1 MGFEQQADLDDF
13 FRVGTARDRGEVRRV
28 LRRPGADKGAAADM
42 TPDKPGCFQNGHGLA
57 DGSAADAKT
66 CRKIA
71 FRRQAGAV
79 GKFAGFDPDT
89 QLVGCD
95 GVIINGVA
103 TAMGFAYT
111 GVDFDCTSQIDVR
124 GPKGVKGVKPY
135 FEKVDLKIVVYSDE
149 SDERF
154 EKLKFNVENRCPVMN
169 LMKDAGVEL
178 NADWQ
183 KQPAEK

>member
-1 MGFEQQADLDDF
+1 MAINVEELMLEPSVDPKTKKIGVRSVKGRNDAGTRTVINVRHFPEMITDEPDSMG
-13 FRVGTARDRGEVRRV
+13 GTNTAPSPLETV
-28 LRRPGADKGAAADM
+28 LVA
-42 TPDKPGCFQNGHGLA
+42 
-57 DGSAADAKT
+57 
-66 CRKIA
+66 
-71 FRRQAGAV
+71 
-79 GKFAGFDPDT
+79 
-89 QLVGCD
+89 LVGCD

-135 FEKVDLKIVVYSDE
+135 FEKVDLKITVYSDE
-149 SDERF
+149 SDDRF

-178 NADWQ
+178 TADWI
-183 KQPAEK
+183 KLPAEK